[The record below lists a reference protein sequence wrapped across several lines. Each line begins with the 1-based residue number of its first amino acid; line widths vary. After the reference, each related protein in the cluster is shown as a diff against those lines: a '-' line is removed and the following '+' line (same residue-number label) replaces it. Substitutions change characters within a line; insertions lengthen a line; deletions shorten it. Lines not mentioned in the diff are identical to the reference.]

1 MSEAKAKLT
10 FEYDHRVARI
20 TLSRPKANIIDAAMM
35 ADLEAILDSLMVRRG
50 LCAIVLGAEGP
61 NFSYGA
67 SVEEHLPEKIGPTLK
82 SLHGLLRRLSGL
94 PAPTIAAVRGQC
106 LGGGLELILAC
117 DIILAEEAAQ
127 LGCPEIKLGVFPPA
141 AAALLP
147 VRVGAGRASAL
158 VLTGE
163 SWSGS
168 AAAVAGL
175 VSMVSPDGQ
184 LDAVLTDC
192 LKRDFLRRSPAALFY
207 ATQATRRPLRRALQ
221 MELPELERTYLQ
233 VLMAEPDAVEGL
245 QAFLEKRQPRWR
257 NKNSKEE
264 AT

>member
-1 MSEAKAKLT
+1 MTKAKLT
-10 FEYDHRVARI
+10 FEHDNRVARI
-20 TLSRPKANIIDAAMM
+20 TLAAPKANIIDAAMM
-35 ADLEAILDSLMVRRG
+35 AEIDKLLGQLAPRRD

-67 SVEEHLPEKIGPTLK
+67 SVEEHLPAKIGPTLK
-82 SLHGLLRRLSGL
+82 RLHGLLRRLSEL

-106 LGGGLELILAC
+106 LGGGLELVLAC
-117 DIILAEEAAQ
+117 DIILAEESAQ

-147 VRVGAGRASAL
+147 VRLGAGRASTL

-192 LKRDFLRRSPAALFY
+192 LKRDFLRRSPAALFH

-221 MELPELERTYLQ
+221 MELPELERAYLQ
-233 VLMAEPDAVEGL
+233 ELMAEPDAVEGL
-245 QAFLEKRQPRWR
+245 QAFLEKRKPRW
-257 NKNSKEE
+257 NKKEDV
-264 AT
+264 A

>member
-1 MSEAKAKLT
+1 MSKAKLT
-10 FEYDHRVARI
+10 FEHDNRVARV
-20 TLSRPKANIIDAAMM
+20 TLAVPKANIIDAAMM
-35 ADLEAILDSLMVRRG
+35 ADLEAIFDQLLERRR

-61 NFSYGA
+61 SFSYGA

-82 SLHGLLRRLSGL
+82 SLHGLLRRLSEL

-106 LGGGLELILAC
+106 LGGGLEFILAC
-117 DIILAEEAAQ
+117 DIILAEESAQ

-147 VRVGAGRASAL
+147 VRLGAGRAASL

-168 AAAVAGL
+168 AASIAGL
-175 VSMVSPDGQ
+175 VSMVAPEGQ
-184 LDAVLTDC
+184 LDAVLADC
-192 LKRDFLRRSPAALFY
+192 LKRDFLPRSPAALFH

-221 MELPELERTYLQ
+221 MELPDLERIYLHD
-233 VLMAEPDAVEGL
+233 LMAEPDALEGL
-245 QAFLEKRQPRWR
+245 RAFLEKRQPRW
-257 NKNSKEE
+257 NDKEDVE
-264 AT
+264 